1 MFGFKSKE
9 ETEHDEAIET
19 AWRIHGAISDWT
31 GKVDAKASFAFA
43 LESAGVAT
51 AVALADDNKVY
62 SKLEGPLQEIFY
74 WGGLLT
80 LAVAAVFSIWVVI
93 PRLRSRKVKAEYPN
107 NFIYFGHLKFWDSK
121 RLPATIKQKD
131 LLPVLT
137 HQMVEMSKISWKK
150 HIAVIWS
157 IYLALAGG
165 AALVVCAAL
174 IRFNLTP

>member
-1 MFGFKSKE
+1 MFGRKSE
-9 ETEHDEAIET
+9 EELKHDEAIET

-43 LESAGVAT
+43 LESAGIAT
-51 AVALADDNKVY
+51 AVALADDNKVF
-62 SKLEGPLQEIFY
+62 SKLEGPLQEVLY

-80 LAVAAVFSIWVVI
+80 LAVAAVFSVWVVI
-93 PRLRSRKVKAEYPN
+93 PRLRMRKVKEEYPN
-107 NFIYFGHLKFWDSK
+107 NFIYFGHLKFWNST
-121 RLPATIKQKD
+121 RLPTTIKQKD

-137 HQMVEMSKISWKK
+137 HQMVEMSKITWKK

-165 AALVVCAAL
+165 AALVACATL